1 MGTMRTKIREIR
13 IRKRKKIHDISI
25 TLGLRKRQKNRRR
38 FSSNPERRRTANLE
52 EYEKPA
58 IPTGQ
63 KIPAISKGG
72 RSAAGCHHSCQFHQP
87 IR

>member
-38 FSSNPERRRTANLE
+38 FSANPERRRTAYLKE
-52 EYEKPA
+52 
-58 IPTGQ
+58 
-63 KIPAISKGG
+63 
-72 RSAAGCHHSCQFHQP
+72 
-87 IR
+87 